1 MIITRENLLAITTPA
16 MADKWLNPLIATC
29 EQFEIN
35 TPERIAGFLSQIAH
49 ESAGFSATRENLN
62 YSAEALC
69 RVWPSRFNA
78 ENCQEYAR
86 NPEKIANKAY
96 SSRMGNGPEES
107 GDGAKFLGRGLIQ
120 LTGKDNYSRFSA
132 ATGVDVV
139 ENPELVAEPEM
150 AALSAGWFWSTNGL
164 NALADN
170 RDVVAMTKKING
182 GTHGLDDRQAKYAAV
197 LASMEV

>member
-1 MIITRENLLAITTPA
+1 MITRENLLAITTPA
-16 MADKWLNPLIATC
+16 QADKWLDALNATA
-29 EQFEIN
+29 EQFDIN

-49 ESAGFSATRENLN
+49 ESAGFTATSENLN

-107 GDGAKFLGRGLIQ
+107 GDGWKYRGKGLIQ
-120 LTGKDNYSRFSA
+120 LTGKDNYQRFSD
-132 ATGVDVV
+132 ATGVDAV
-139 ENPELVAEPEM
+139 ENPELLAEPEM

-164 NALADN
+164 NALADAK
-170 RDVVAMTKKING
+170 DVVGMTKRING

-197 LASMEV
+197 LSSMLA